1 MMCSGNGGGNV
12 DRLEQGVAATTTTTT
27 TPKRMRQRIGAAY
40 GDEDLDDD
48 DDNSATSAVMASS
61 SSRSHRR
68 PRIRRR
74 CHSMPMPKLAAKEK
88 IESSKESDKENNAR
102 KSEDEE
108 LLLAKESAHIAR
120 ASSLGKRRKKSI
132 IGSGLQEVS
141 KLRNFKTFVE
151 SKILSKSD
159 RCLDDSSAIA
169 VVRGHAGEE
178 LPLISS
184 ASTSEVKA
192 GGGGGGLSAK
202 DKFKRRSSRT
212 SFSDFDPSSVRP
224 KKSGKVNILLPLPPP
239 PPFVHILV
247 HN

>member
-12 DRLEQGVAATTTTTT
+12 DRPEQGVAATTT

-40 GDEDLDDD
+40 GDEDMDDED
-48 DDNSATSAVMASS
+48 ESINNSVAAASAAAS
-61 SSRSHRR
+61 RCRR

-74 CHSMPMPKLAAKEK
+74 CHSMPMPKLAVKEK

-102 KSEDEE
+102 KNEDEE

-132 IGSGLQEVS
+132 IGTGLQEVS

-159 RCLDDSSAIA
+159 RCLDDSSGAS
-169 VVRGHAGEE
+169 VVRGHAGGVFPSGSVRGHAGPAFLSLWEAFKATQARFSY
-178 LPLISS
+178 LCDPCQPLIP
-184 ASTSEVKA
+184 V
-192 GGGGGGLSAK
+192 GGYCVSY
-202 DKFKRRSSRT
+202 
-212 SFSDFDPSSVRP
+212 
-224 KKSGKVNILLPLPPP
+224 LL
-239 PPFVHILV
+239 
-247 HN
+247 